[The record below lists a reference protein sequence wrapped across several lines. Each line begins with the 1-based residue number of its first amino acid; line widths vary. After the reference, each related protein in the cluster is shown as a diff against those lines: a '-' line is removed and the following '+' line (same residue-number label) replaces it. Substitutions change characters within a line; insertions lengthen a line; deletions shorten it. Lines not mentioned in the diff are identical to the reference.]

1 MKKKKP
7 SLVIRVGI
15 SEENKNRLA
24 QEAVKTGR
32 TIREIAEVLMDEI
45 CSGRIVMAMKKKI
58 NAMRCCG
65 NCKYDCKHEEGLSSP
80 DCGEELK
87 LWEFN
92 ENLLKRNKKLG

>member
-24 QEAVKTGR
+24 QEAIKTGR
-32 TIREIAEVLMDEI
+32 TVREIAEVLMDEI
-45 CSGRIVMAMKKKI
+45 CSGRVVIAMKKKI

-65 NCKYDCKHEEGLSSP
+65 NCKHEEREKCPG
-80 DCGEELK
+80 CGTKLEGWEL
-87 LWEFN
+87 N
-92 ENLLKRNKKLG
+92 ESLLKRNKKLG